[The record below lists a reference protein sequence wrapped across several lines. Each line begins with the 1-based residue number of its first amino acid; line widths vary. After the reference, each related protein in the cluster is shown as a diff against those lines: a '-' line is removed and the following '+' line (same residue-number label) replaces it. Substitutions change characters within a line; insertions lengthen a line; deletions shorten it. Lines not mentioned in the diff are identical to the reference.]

1 MIEAKSLLK
10 KSLLSK
16 SLVESTSF
24 REEPDYCHT
33 FSSTG
38 TLSQRMRAAAGA
50 HLRWSSSEMVS
61 RNTVRNRKKHAR
73 RKRKKQHDK
82 LLVISIM
89 EQMKSISARFS
100 DEFLKENVVVF
111 DGGIRREVT
120 AKTKIQVPGWY
131 CLRIDGGALDICTP
145 PSKDMGLM
153 YHDVHDNQ
161 PQFVLR
167 DEGTP
172 FTCRQYLFLSY
183 PVVFY
188 A

>member
-1 MIEAKSLLK
+1 MVWAFLMVQIFMNILIDEKVFIRIGNHIFSI
-10 KSLLSK
+10 
-16 SLVESTSF
+16 T
-24 REEPDYCHT
+24 EE
-33 FSSTG
+33 
-38 TLSQRMRAAAGA
+38 
-50 HLRWSSSEMVS
+50 
-61 RNTVRNRKKHAR
+61 
-73 RKRKKQHDK
+73 
-82 LLVISIM
+82 
-89 EQMKSISARFS
+89 MKSISARFS

-111 DGGIRREVT
+111 DGGIRREAT
-120 AKTKIQVPGWY
+120 AKTKIQVPGLY
-131 CLRIDGGALDICTP
+131 CLRIDGGALEICTP

>member
-50 HLRWSSSEMVS
+50 HLRWSSFKMVS
-61 RNTVRNRKKHAR
+61 RNTVRNCKKHAR
-73 RKRKKQHDK
+73 RKRKKQHNK
-82 LLVISIM
+82 LLVVPIT
-89 EQMKSISARFS
+89 EQMKLFGARFS
-100 DEFLKENVVVF
+100 DKFLKENVVVF
-111 DGGIRREVT
+111 DGGIRREAT

-131 CLRIDGGALDICTP
+131 CLQIDSSALEICTP

-153 YHDVHDNQ
+153 YCDVNDNQ
-161 PQFVLR
+161 P
-167 DEGTP
+167 
-172 FTCRQYLFLSY
+172 
-183 PVVFY
+183 
-188 A
+188 